1 MSLEKI
7 SKIDKIKEE
16 LSSWKTQLI
25 KNLSINTYITYD
37 LFIISNFWF
46 KNYEEYITN
55 FGKEGAKK
63 FDIEQNK
70 CANNIILGIISN
82 QNIEINRLPKVFI
95 LNKSIW
101 NTIKAENEQLNPIM
115 SKGYFSYEIV
125 VLKAFG

>member
-55 FGKEGAKK
+55 FGKEGSKVV
-63 FDIEQNK
+63 IE
-70 CANNIILGIISN
+70 
-82 QNIEINRLPKVFI
+82 RVFSI
-95 LNKSIW
+95 PFIASLNFVS
-101 NTIKAENEQLNPIM
+101 
-115 SKGYFSYEIV
+115 SKTPV
-125 VLKAFG
+125 